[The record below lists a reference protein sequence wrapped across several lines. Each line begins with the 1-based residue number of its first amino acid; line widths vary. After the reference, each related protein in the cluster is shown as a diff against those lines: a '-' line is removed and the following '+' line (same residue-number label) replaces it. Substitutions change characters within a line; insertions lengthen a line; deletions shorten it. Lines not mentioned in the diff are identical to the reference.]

1 MDITE
6 LILHD
11 HHEQRRMF
19 AYLEDIDHSNTQA
32 LGAVWKRL
40 GILLEVHAEA
50 EEQLF
55 YPHLLKIGTGAGGAE
70 SVASEVKDVIKDH
83 NDIRDAVNEAAT
95 EVVDSDGWWKAVLAA
110 NKANSD
116 HMAEEEREDLTDFR
130 RHASWQLR
138 HDIAVAFA
146 TFEADHAG
154 GIDAKDKDPELYI
167 EQNS

>member
-19 AYLEDIDHSNTQA
+19 AYLEDIDRSNTQA

-95 EVVDSDGWWKAVLAA
+95 EVVGSDGWWKAVLAA
-110 NKANSD
+110 NEGRTVAEGLDYVATWNAGMLASD
-116 HMAEEEREDLTDFR
+116 DLVEAMTAFMERRPPRFLGR
-130 RHASWQLR
+130 
-138 HDIAVAFA
+138 
-146 TFEADHAG
+146 
-154 GIDAKDKDPELYI
+154 
-167 EQNS
+167 